1 MKQKLAY
8 KMLFPLLIIF
18 ILTLVVNMSTTAR
31 LQDIRSSSKELLM
44 SDVQIS
50 EKVKNTLEQNVNDIS
65 KTLTTNGI
73 ISSFQLLM
81 VIITILV
88 TLFMIVKPLNKIK
101 HQLDNMVN
109 SIENNQGDLK
119 SRISTNLK
127 DEVGA
132 LVLGINLLL
141 EQLNAIMIHIKEQ
154 SDNLDNSS
162 ENISSSVDNS
172 IEKTNILFTNANI
185 LKEEIQTIAD
195 EIKAIYDNMVT
206 LNKNNEKTSQLSTSC
221 MEYAQNM
228 KQRAN
233 SIDTIVQESKKQSEN
248 ITSSLKVNLEKSLEE
263 SKNVNNINSLI
274 DDILGITSQ
283 TNLLALNASIE
294 AARAGE
300 AGKGFAVVADE
311 IRKLSDDSRNAVDGI
326 QKISAV
332 IIHSV
337 NNLSDDA
344 NKLLDYLSD
353 NVIKD
358 YDKFA
363 DVSNQYLKDSHQIEE
378 IMVNLNSSAANSLEL
393 SDNINEKL
401 KTISDI
407 TDRESSKVIELSET
421 IEEMVSDIDEI
432 KEFASA
438 NEKVSTDLKG
448 EISKFKGI

>member
-18 ILTLVVNMSTTAR
+18 ILTLVVNMSTTSR

-44 SDVQIS
+44 SNVQIS
-50 EKVKNTLEQNVNDIS
+50 EEVKNTLEQNIKDIS
-65 KTLTTNGI
+65 KTLKTNGI
-73 ISSFQLLM
+73 ISSCQLIM
-81 VIITILV
+81 VIITILI

-109 SIENNQGDLK
+109 SIENNQVDLK

-172 IEKTNILFTNANI
+172 IEKTNILFTNANV

-195 EIKAIYDNMVT
+195 EIKAIYDNMGT
-206 LNKNNEKTSQLSTSC
+206 LNKNNEKTSQLSNSC

-233 SIDTIVQESKKQSEN
+233 SIDTIVQESKKQSED
-248 ITSSLKVNLEKSLEE
+248 ITSSLKINLEKSLEE

-337 NNLSDDA
+337 TNLSDDA
-344 NKLLDYLSD
+344 NKLLNYLSD

-378 IMVNLNSSAANSLEL
+378 IMVKLNSSATNSLEL
-393 SDNINEKL
+393 SDNINEK
-401 KTISDI
+401 
-407 TDRESSKVIELSET
+407 
-421 IEEMVSDIDEI
+421 
-432 KEFASA
+432 
-438 NEKVSTDLKG
+438 
-448 EISKFKGI
+448 